1 MIESRDLRLRVK
13 DELLSVM
20 NHRPPQVEIRV
31 EPLPSKR
38 LAVTRGGW
46 GRRRQRAGRGEGK
59 TRTELAPA

>member
-31 EPLPSKR
+31 EPLPLKR
-38 LAVTRGGW
+38 LAVTRGGR